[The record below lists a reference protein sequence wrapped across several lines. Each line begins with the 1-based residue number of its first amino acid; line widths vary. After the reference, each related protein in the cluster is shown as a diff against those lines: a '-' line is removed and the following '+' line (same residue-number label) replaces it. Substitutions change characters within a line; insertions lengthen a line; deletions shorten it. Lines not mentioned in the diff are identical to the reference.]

1 MSLIFS
7 TLNDKTP
14 TDQRKCA
21 IQLMNRF
28 VIYFFISC
36 LVNSETSLYQPAEKL
51 KSWYDVYFRCLPVWC
66 DQKLDYSSIKVP
78 IMTWLKLNQSTA
90 AQVASNSQCIAM
102 KKSIFRILQDVW
114 KNVFKLWCEAHEEAA
129 FCSSWMKVMT
139 WLKVNQSS
147 PGCLQF
153 KPFDTSHKLELNF

>member
-51 KSWYDVYFRCLPVWC
+51 KSWYDVYFRCFPVWC

-90 AQVASNSQCIAM
+90 AQVASNTQSRIARCVEKCFQVMILGSTWRSSILLILAESYDLIKSQSKQPRLPPI
-102 KKSIFRILQDVW
+102 QT
-114 KNVFKLWCEAHEEAA
+114 LWH
-129 FCSSWMKVMT
+129 FT
-139 WLKVNQSS
+139 
-147 PGCLQF
+147 
-153 KPFDTSHKLELNF
+153 